1 MRRWLDGLQELRR
14 YPSAI
19 GGLAIIFF
27 LIFLALYTVITIPYS
42 EALDKW
48 RGGEAWR
55 MHPVNASPVW
65 VDRLTGGDKPRTQ
78 IISSADVRPQEAS
91 FDGGRQLR
99 IPLAFDYDS
108 GEFPSEINL
117 YLHTEGSDRE
127 AFVRLNWHTPD
138 GQTIPLGGQ
147 RVARDDRVSISQN
160 RALEGRLGMVP
171 HVGLLA
177 GDSDPQAPEVQKG
190 QYRLTVDAILF
201 GEDASLDADLVVY
214 GRVHGIAGTDFQRR
228 DLMVALLWG
237 TPVALAFGLLAAVGT
252 TITTLIIAAT
262 GVWFGGWVDALI
274 QRLTEVNII
283 LPLLPILVMVGT
295 LYSTS
300 IWLML
305 GVVILLGIFSAGIK
319 TYRAMLLPI
328 REAPY
333 IEAARAYGAGNTRII
348 MRYMIPRILPVLIP
362 TFVTLIPTFVF
373 LEASLAVL
381 GLGDPELPTWGKVLN
396 DAQEQSA
403 LYNGFYYWVIS
414 PAILLMLTGLGFA
427 MLGFALDRVF
437 NPRLRTQ

>member
-1 MRRWLDGLQELRR
+1 MKRWLSGLRELRQ

-19 GGLAIIFF
+19 GGMALIAF
-27 LIFLALYTVITIPYS
+27 LIGLSVYTVIAIPYS
-42 EALDKW
+42 QALEQW
-48 RGGEAWR
+48 RGGDEWQ

-65 VDRLTGGDKPRTQ
+65 TDRLLGGNKPRTVTV
-78 IISSADVRPQEAS
+78 SSDDADVQERT

-99 IPLAFDYDS
+99 IPLGFDFPYDD
-108 GEFPSEINL
+108 FPSEINL
-117 YLHTEGSDRE
+117 FLQSRGADRQG
-127 AFVRLNWHTPD
+127 FVRLSWRTPD
-138 GQTIPLGGQ
+138 GKTIPLGTQ
-147 RVARDDRVSISQN
+147 RISRDDRVSISQN
-160 RALEGRLGMVP
+160 RALEGQLGQPP
-171 HVGLLA
+171 HIGLFA
-177 GDSDPQAPEVQKG
+177 GGDTGDAPAPVAGRYELV
-190 QYRLTVDAILF
+190 VDAMLF
-201 GEDASLDADLVVY
+201 GDDARLDAELAVY
-214 GRVHGIAGTDFQRR
+214 GRVHGIAGTDHQRR

-237 TPVALAFGLLAAVGT
+237 TPVALAFGLLAAIGT
-252 TITTLIIAAT
+252 TVTTLVIAAT
-262 GVWFGGWVDALI
+262 GVWFGGLVDAII

-305 GVVILLGIFSAGIK
+305 GVVIALGIFSAGIK
-319 TYRAMLLPI
+319 MYRAMLLPI
-328 REAPY
+328 RQAPY
-333 IEAARAYGAGNTRII
+333 IEAARAYGASNSRII

-362 TFVTLIPTFVF
+362 TFVTLIPTYVF

-381 GLGDPELPTWGKVLN
+381 GLGDPVLPTWGKVLN
-396 DAQEQSA
+396 DAQVQSA

-414 PAILLMLTGLGFA
+414 PAALLMLTGLGFA

>member
-1 MRRWLDGLQELRR
+1 MRRWMNGLKELRR

-19 GGLAIIFF
+19 GGLAIILF
-27 LIFLALYTVITIPYS
+27 LILLSLYTVVSIPYS
-42 EALDKW
+42 DALEKW
-48 RGGEAWR
+48 RGGDMWR
-55 MHPVNASPVW
+55 DHPVNAGPVW
-65 VDRLTGGDKPRTQ
+65 ADRLLGGDKPTTQ
-78 IISSADVRPQEAS
+78 TISSDDVEIREAT
-91 FDGGRQLR
+91 FDGGKQIR
-99 IPLAFDYDS
+99 IPLDFTYDS
-108 GEFPSEINL
+108 SDFPSEINL
-117 YLHTEGSDRE
+117 FLRTLNSDQE
-127 AFVRLNWHTPD
+127 AFVRLRWRTPL
-138 GQTIPLGGQ
+138 GEVIPLGGQ
-147 RVARDDRVSISQN
+147 RVAREDRISISQSRN
-160 RALEGRLGMVP
+160 LEGRLGHVP
-171 HVGLLA
+171 HVGLFADDRFLE
-177 GDSDPQAPEVQKG
+177 DPGVARG
-190 QYRLTVDAILF
+190 QYRLVVDAILF
-201 GEDASLDADLVVY
+201 DEEASLESELVVY

-228 DLMVALLWG
+228 SLLVALLWG

-252 TITTLIIAAT
+252 TVTTLIIAAT
-262 GVWFGGWVDALI
+262 GVWFGGLVDAAI

-305 GVVILLGIFSAGIK
+305 GVVITLGIFSAGIK

-328 REAPY
+328 KESPY
-333 IEAARAYGAGNTRII
+333 IEAARAYGAGNARII

-381 GLGDPELPTWGKVLN
+381 GLGDPVLPTWGKVLN

-414 PAILLMLTGLGFA
+414 PAVLLMLTGLGFA
-427 MLGFALDRVF
+427 MFGFALDRVF